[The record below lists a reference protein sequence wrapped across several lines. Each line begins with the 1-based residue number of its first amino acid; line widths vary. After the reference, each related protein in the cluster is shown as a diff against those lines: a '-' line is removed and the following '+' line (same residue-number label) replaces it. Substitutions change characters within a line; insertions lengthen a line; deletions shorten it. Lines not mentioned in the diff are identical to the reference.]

1 MSTFL
6 KSAEKLLE
14 IMTDAELE
22 ADRVQYDRRMAR
34 KRKARLAR
42 YARNRQRSLAIKIS
56 IPPGGTG
63 VDVWTGFPG
72 ADESES
78 WL

>member
-56 IPPGGTG
+56 IPPGATG
-63 VDVWTGFPG
+63 VDVWQGFPG
-72 ADESES
+72 QTKASRG
-78 WL
+78 